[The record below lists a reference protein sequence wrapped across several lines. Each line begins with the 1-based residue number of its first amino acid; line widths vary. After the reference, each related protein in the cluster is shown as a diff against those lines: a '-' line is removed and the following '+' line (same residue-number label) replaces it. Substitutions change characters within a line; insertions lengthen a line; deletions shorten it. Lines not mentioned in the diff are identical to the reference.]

1 LFRCASLIEAMVAN
15 PKWPPGDWDDKRK
28 LFLELFRILMALAG
42 ITLAARAM
50 NGILRFF
57 LFHMG
62 DL

>member
-1 LFRCASLIEAMVAN
+1 MVAN

-28 LFLELFRILMALAG
+28 IFLELFRILVVLAG

-50 NGILRFF
+50 GGILRFF
-57 LFHMG
+57 LFHMA